1 MQLWWVAACTLLV
14 GCRGSKVNTHWYR
27 GNLHAH
33 SIWSD
38 GHMLPEEVAAWY
50 AGHGYQF
57 LGLADHNTLL
67 KGEYWVTA
75 SEIRRRAGDDIATR
89 LRERFGSEHL
99 VSRQWNG
106 AEEWRLQTMQE
117 LRRQFER
124 PGQFTLLSNEEVT
137 NDASSVRV
145 HLTAVNISQPIDST
159 TGANAADIIDQTLAR
174 IDAQARA
181 QGYSAI
187 GVVNHPNF
195 AWAVG
200 ADMLARV
207 RAAQFVEIF
216 NGHPFAA
223 SRGDLGKRPVTR
235 LWDMC
240 NAERVLERGWP
251 PLFGVAGDDTHTR
264 EGADEPSPGRGWI
277 MVRAASLR
285 AEDLITAMRQG
296 DFYASTG
303 VRLNRLN
310 YDSGHRVLSLSIERE
325 PNTTYAT
332 EFIATKSIA
341 CPSKSASPADR
352 WDSLHVGMVVARSA
366 ATASSYT
373 LSADDVLIRAT
384 VTASRPPDNP
394 MKSNYQGDETQFK
407 QAFTQPVGWV
417 DYLSRLPNGSRVV
430 LKRCP

>member
-1 MQLWWVAACTLLV
+1 
-14 GCRGSKVNTHWYR
+14 
-27 GNLHAH
+27 
-33 SIWSD
+33 
-38 GHMLPEEVAAWY
+38 MLPEEVVAWY

-67 KGEYWVTA
+67 NSEYWVAA
-75 SEIRRRAGDDIATR
+75 SKIRQRAGDDIAAR
-89 LRERFGSEHL
+89 LRAQFGSEYL
-99 VSRQWNG
+99 VSRLRSG
-106 AEEWRLQTMQE
+106 AEEWRLQTLQE
-117 LRRQFER
+117 LRRRFER
-124 PGQFTLLSNEEVT
+124 PGQFILLSNEEVT
-137 NDASSVRV
+137 NDTPIGRI
-145 HLTAVNISQPIDST
+145 HLTAANISQLVEPT
-159 TGANAADIIDQTLAR
+159 TGANAADVIEQTLAR
-174 IDAQARA
+174 IEAQARA
-181 QGYSAI
+181 QGYAAV

-195 AWAVG
+195 AWAIG

-223 SRGDLGKRPVTR
+223 SRGDMGKRPVTR

-251 PLFGVAGDDTHTR
+251 PLFGVAGDDTHVR

-277 MVRAASLR
+277 MIRAASLR
-285 AEDLITAMRQG
+285 AEDLITAMTQG

-303 VRLNRLN
+303 VRLKRLN
-310 YDSGHRVLSLSIERE
+310 YDSEHHVLSLSIEPE
-325 PNTTYAT
+325 PNTTYVT

-352 WDSLHVGMVVARSA
+352 WDSLQVGMVVARSA
-366 ATASSYT
+366 ATAPSYT
-373 LSADDVLIRAT
+373 LCADDVLIRAT

-394 MKSNYQGDETQFK
+394 MKSKYQGDETQFK
-407 QAFTQPVGWV
+407 QAFTQPVGWAK
-417 DYLSRLPNGSRVV
+417 YLTRLPNGSQAV